1 LKPAGLPSQQ
11 GAVLLTALIMLV
23 ALMLGA
29 ASLMRM
35 VDSSNQLSG
44 NLAFKRAATLA
55 AENGIEAAIDWLEQ
69 QSSAT
74 LASDVLAAGY
84 HASTTATVDA
94 SGNAATGS
102 MAAIDWKNNQCGS
115 VARSACLAT
124 MALPGVDGAGHSVR
138 YLIQRLCSGSGSLAA
153 WGECALYLETDAEST
168 SRGAIGYGSEKRLT
182 GQPWAFYRITARAVG
197 PRDTV
202 GLVQVLV
209 RW

>member
-1 LKPAGLPSQQ
+1 
-11 GAVLLTALIMLV
+11 MLV

-35 VDSSNQLSG
+35 VESANQLAG

-55 AENGIEAAIDWLEQ
+55 AENGIETAIEWLEQ
-69 QSSAT
+69 QSTAT
-74 LASDVLAAGY
+74 LASDAAAAGY
-84 HASTTATVDA
+84 YASTTAAVDA
-94 SGNAATGS
+94 SGNAAASGT
-102 MAAIDWKNNQCGS
+102 AAIDWKNNQCDG
-115 VARSACLAT
+115 VARSACLT
-124 MALPGVDGAGHSVR
+124 PMALPGVDSAGHSVR
-138 YLIQRLCSGSGSLAA
+138 YLIQRLCSGSGNLAA
-153 WGECALYLETDAEST
+153 SGECALYLEAEAESS
-168 SRGAIGYGSEKRLT
+168 SRGAIGYGSDKRLT

>member
-1 LKPAGLPSQQ
+1 MKPVGPPCEQ
-11 GAVLLTALIMLV
+11 GAVLLTALVMLV

-35 VDSSNQLSG
+35 VESTNQLAG

-55 AENGIEAAIDWLEQ
+55 AESGIEAAIDWLEQ
-69 QSSAT
+69 QSAPT
-74 LASDVLAAGY
+74 LESDA
-84 HASTTATVDA
+84 TATGYYASANVAVDA
-94 SGNAATGS
+94 SGNAAASAT
-102 MAAIDWKNNQCGS
+102 AAIDWKNNECDGL
-115 VARSACLAT
+115 ARSACLKT
-124 MALPGVDGAGHSVR
+124 MALPGVDSAGHSVR
-138 YLIQRLCSGSGSLAA
+138 YLIQRLCSGNGGLVAS
-153 WGECALYLETDAEST
+153 GECALYLESEAESG
-168 SRGAIGYGSEKRLT
+168 SRSAIAYGSDKRLA

>member
-1 LKPAGLPSQQ
+1 MKASTPLSQQ
-11 GAVLLTALIMLV
+11 GAVLLTALVMLV

-35 VDSSNQLSG
+35 VESSNQLAG

-55 AENGIEAAIDWLEQ
+55 AENGVEAAIDWLEQ
-69 QSSAT
+69 QSAAT
-74 LASDVLAAGY
+74 LASDVAAAGY
-84 HASTTATVDA
+84 YASATATVDA
-94 SGNAATGS
+94 SGNAAASTT
-102 MAAIDWKNNQCGS
+102 AAIDWKNNQCGDI
-115 VARSACLAT
+115 ARSVCLAT

-138 YLIQRLCSGSGSLAA
+138 YLIQRLCSGNGSLAA
-153 WGECALYLETDAEST
+153 SGECALYLESEAESS
-168 SRGAIGYGSEKRLT
+168 SRGAIAYGSEKRLT

>member
-1 LKPAGLPSQQ
+1 
-11 GAVLLTALIMLV
+11 MLV

-35 VDSSNQLSG
+35 VESANQLAG

-69 QSSAT
+69 QSATT
-74 LASDVLAAGY
+74 LANDVANAGY
-84 HASTTATVDA
+84 HASATVAVDA
-94 SGNAATGS
+94 SGNAAASGT
-102 MAAIDWKNNQCGS
+102 AAIDWKNNQCDS
-115 VARSACLAT
+115 VARSACLSTA
-124 MALPGVDGAGHSVR
+124 ALAGVDNAGHSVH
-138 YLIQRLCSGSGSLAA
+138 YLIQRLCGGSGGLVAT
-153 WGECALYLETDAEST
+153 GECALYLETEAEST

>member
-1 LKPAGLPSQQ
+1 
-11 GAVLLTALIMLV
+11 MLV

-35 VDSSNQLSG
+35 VESSNQLAG

-55 AENGIEAAIDWLEQ
+55 AENGVEAAIDWLEQ
-69 QSSAT
+69 QGGAT
-74 LASDVLAAGY
+74 LASDAAASGY
-84 HASTTATVDA
+84 YASANVAVDA
-94 SGNAATGS
+94 SGNATSGTS
-102 MAAIDWKNNQCGS
+102 GTAAIDWKNNECDGL
-115 VARSACLAT
+115 ARSACLKT
-124 MALPGVDGAGHSVR
+124 MALPGVDSAGHSVR

-153 WGECALYLETDAEST
+153 TGECALYLETGAEST

-182 GQPWAFYRITARAVG
+182 GQPWAFYRITARALG

>member
-1 LKPAGLPSQQ
+1 
-11 GAVLLTALIMLV
+11 MLV

-35 VDSSNQLSG
+35 VESTNQLAG

-55 AENGIEAAIDWLEQ
+55 AENGVEAAIDWLEQ
-69 QSSAT
+69 QSSTT
-74 LASDVLAAGY
+74 LASDVVNAGY
-84 HASTTATVDA
+84 YASTVAALDA
-94 SGNAATGS
+94 SGNAAASGT
-102 MAAIDWKNNQCGS
+102 AAIDWKNNECDG
-115 VARSACLAT
+115 VARSACLKPR
-124 MALPGVDGAGHSVR
+124 ALPGVDSAGHSVR
-138 YLIQRLCSGSGSLAA
+138 YLIQRLCSGNSSLAA
-153 WGECALYLETDAEST
+153 SGECALYLETEAEST
-168 SRGAIGYGSEKRLT
+168 SRGAIGYGSGKRLT

>member
-1 LKPAGLPSQQ
+1 MKASTPPWQE
-11 GAVLLTALIMLV
+11 GAVLLTALFMLV

-35 VDSSNQLSG
+35 VESSNQLAG

-55 AENGIEAAIDWLEQ
+55 AENGVEAAIDWLEQ
-69 QSSAT
+69 QSSVT
-74 LASDVLAAGY
+74 LASDAAASGY
-84 HASTTATVDA
+84 YASSTAAVDT
-94 SGNAATGS
+94 SGNAAASGT
-102 MAAIDWKNNQCGS
+102 AAIDWKNNECDG
-115 VARSACLAT
+115 VARSACLKT

-138 YLIQRLCSGSGSLAA
+138 YLIQRLCSGSGTPAA
-153 WGECALYLETDAEST
+153 TGECALYLESEAESS

-182 GQPWAFYRITARAVG
+182 GQPWAFYRITARALG

>member
-1 LKPAGLPSQQ
+1 
-11 GAVLLTALIMLV
+11 MLV

-35 VDSSNQLSG
+35 VESTSQLAG

-55 AENGIEAAIDWLEQ
+55 AENGVEAAIDWLEQ
-69 QSSAT
+69 QSTAT
-74 LASDVLAAGY
+74 LASDAVAAGY
-84 HASTTATVDA
+84 YASTTAAVDA
-94 SGNAATGS
+94 SGNAAASAT
-102 MAAIDWKNNQCGS
+102 AAIDWKNNQCDG
-115 VARSACLAT
+115 VARSACLKP
-124 MALPGVDGAGHSVR
+124 MALPGVDNAGHSVR
-138 YLIQRLCSGSGSLAA
+138 YLIQRLCSGSGNLAA
-153 WGECALYLETDAEST
+153 SGECALYLESEAESS
-168 SRGAIGYGSEKRLT
+168 SRGAIAYGSEKRLT

>member
-1 LKPAGLPSQQ
+1 M
-11 GAVLLTALIMLV
+11 LLTALVMLV

-35 VDSSNQLSG
+35 VESTNQLAG

-55 AENGIEAAIDWLEQ
+55 AENGVEAAIDWLEQ
-69 QSSAT
+69 QSSTT
-74 LASDVLAAGY
+74 LESDAVNAGY
-84 HASTTATVDA
+84 YASTTAAVDA
-94 SGNAATGS
+94 SGNAAASGT
-102 MAAIDWKNNQCGS
+102 AAIDWKNNQCDG
-115 VARSACLAT
+115 VARSACLT
-124 MALPGVDGAGHSVR
+124 PMALPGVDSAGHSVR
-138 YLIQRLCSGSGSLAA
+138 YLIQRLCSGSLAA
-153 WGECALYLETDAEST
+153 SGECALYLEAEAEST
-168 SRGAIGYGSEKRLT
+168 SRGAIGYGSDKRLT

>member
-1 LKPAGLPSQQ
+1 M
-11 GAVLLTALIMLV
+11 LLTALVMLV

-35 VDSSNQLSG
+35 VESANQLAG

-69 QSSAT
+69 QSAST
-74 LASDVLAAGY
+74 LANDVANAGY
-84 HASTTATVDA
+84 HASAAAAVDA
-94 SGNAATGS
+94 SGNAAASGT
-102 MAAIDWKNNQCGS
+102 AAIDWKNNQCDS
-115 VARSACLAT
+115 VARSACLST
-124 MALPGVDGAGHSVR
+124 VALAGVDNAGHSVR
-138 YLIQRLCSGSGSLAA
+138 YLIQRLCGGSGSLAA
-153 WGECALYLETDAEST
+153 TGECALYLETEAEST

>member
-1 LKPAGLPSQQ
+1 LKPAGLPGQQ

-74 LASDVLAAGY
+74 LASDALAAGY
-84 HASTTATVDA
+84 HASTTAAVDA
-94 SGNAATGS
+94 SGNAATSG
-102 MAAIDWKNNQCGS
+102 MVAIDWKNNQCGS

-153 WGECALYLETDAEST
+153 SGECALYLETEAEST

>member
-1 LKPAGLPSQQ
+1 M
-11 GAVLLTALIMLV
+11 LLTALVMLV

-35 VDSSNQLSG
+35 VESANQLAG

-69 QSSAT
+69 QSATT
-74 LASDVLAAGY
+74 LANDVANAGY
-84 HASTTATVDA
+84 HASATVAVDA
-94 SGNAATGS
+94 SGNAAASGT
-102 MAAIDWKNNQCGS
+102 AAIDWKNNQCDS
-115 VARSACLAT
+115 VARSACLSTA
-124 MALPGVDGAGHSVR
+124 ALAGVDNAGHSVH
-138 YLIQRLCSGSGSLAA
+138 YLIQRLCGGSGGLAA
-153 WGECALYLETDAEST
+153 TGECALYLETEAEST